1 MSVVRR
7 WLPVVAWSAVILIA
21 SDETFSAANSGAW
34 VRAILGRDLPY
45 VLHVLIRKLAHLVE
59 YGILGALAFRAARVD
74 VPRRAMAVALAVA
87 LLVSMIDEVH
97 QSTLASR
104 TGTGWDV
111 LLDLIGAGIALW
123 LIRRNQQSA

>member
-1 MSVVRR
+1 MNVVLR

-21 SDETFSAANSGAW
+21 SDDAFSAANSGAW
-34 VRAILGRDLPY
+34 FRGLFGRDLPH
-45 VLHVLIRKLAHLVE
+45 VLHVAIRKLAHVVE
-59 YGILGALAFRAARVD
+59 YGILGALAFRAARID
-74 VPRRAMAVALAVA
+74 FPRRAMAIALAVA

-97 QSTLASR
+97 QSTIASR

-123 LIRRNQQSA
+123 FLRRNQQSA